1 MRTNPFSDALG
12 FLTQASW
19 TTYVFWLPLIA
30 SVVIAAVNVRRD
42 SSQRSALHLWNWLAR
57 FFIGALWWQ
66 QSLWKLP
73 PTYTDQP
80 DGSGG
85 LRYWMGE
92 MAKWASTA
100 LQQHFVKDV
109 VLPYFYF
116 FAPQVYL
123 SEVLVA
129 VTLLLG
135 LFSRLGAFVGTLM
148 AINLW
153 LGLYRSPSEWPWT
166 YFFLVVIQVMFLAYP
181 PTQFGVGCYPAST
194 TAGAPRPRIVGP
206 PRATAV
212 LIRGFRSPSSLRCL
226 ESQGGGHKHDREEEF
241 VWLRDSPAPSRGR
254 LQGRS

>member
-1 MRTNPFSDALG
+1 MKTNPFSDALE
-12 FLTQASW
+12 FLFHGGW
-19 TTYVFWLPLIA
+19 TTVVFWFLLIG
-30 SVVIAAVNVRRD
+30 SVGLALVNLRRD
-42 SSQRSALHLWNWLAR
+42 EKQRSAAHVWNWLAR

-92 MAKWASTA
+92 MAKYASTG

-109 VLPYFYF
+109 VLPHFYF

-129 VTLLLG
+129 VTLILG
-135 LFSRLGAFVGTLM
+135 FFSRLGALVGTVM
-148 AINLW
+148 ALNLW

-166 YFFLVVIQVMFLAYP
+166 YFFLVLIQIMFLFYP
-181 PTQFGVGCYPAST
+181 P
-194 TAGAPRPRIVGP
+194 
-206 PRATAV
+206 
-212 LIRGFRSPSSLRCL
+212 
-226 ESQGGGHKHDREEEF
+226 
-241 VWLRDSPAPSRGR
+241 
-254 LQGRS
+254 GRSLGLDAILLRHQRESREHGLWARLVQLLS